1 MLAVIKTGGKQYIVS
16 PKQKIKIEKI
26 DKKEGSEITFNE
38 VLLLE
43 KNKKIEIGTPFLKG
57 TKVVGKVL
65 RQGKN
70 KKVIVFKFE
79 QTNRYHVKKG
89 HRQAF
94 TEVEI
99 TGIESKNTESEK

>member
-26 DKKEGSEITFNE
+26 DKKEGAEIAFNE

-43 KNKKIEIGTPFLKG
+43 KNKKVEIGTPFLKG
-57 TKVVGKVL
+57 VKVL
-65 RQGKN
+65 GKILKQGKN

-89 HRQAF
+89 HRQQF
-94 TEVEI
+94 SEVEI
-99 TGIESKNTESEK
+99 TDIETKIVESEK